1 MNGLGVDGSRK
12 GSPAGP
18 PWGSSLRPAAGSSGG
33 KGPRPQGGN
42 GSGQGRASGPF
53 PVSYPPSPPRRDRRW
68 LERAPRAG
76 PGRHAGPG
84 EPGSGPWAWRGG
96 HERHGMES
104 AKAGGGEPQ
113 SAHEPPKE
121 AGAIPAPAARN
132 GGPGSQ
138 WRLRS
143 SRRPRGVT
151 CPAGPS
157 AWAWRCGSLRGRCP
171 PPRAPRR
178 GRRRRRA
185 GRVPPPGAAGC
196 GAGSG

>member
-1 MNGLGVDGSRK
+1 MD
-12 GSPAGP
+12 PAKDHPPGP
-18 PWGSSLRPAAGSSGG
+18 PGV
-33 KGPRPQGGN
+33 PR
-42 GSGQGRASGPF
+42 SGQRRDPPAERARARREGTVPGREGP
-53 PVSYPPSPPRRDRRW
+53 PGRSLCLPPPPPRRDRRW

-132 GGPGSQ
+132 GGPGSR
-138 WRLRS
+138 WCLRS

-151 CPAGPS
+151 CPACPS
-157 AWAWRCGSLRGRCP
+157 ALAWRCGSLRGRCP